1 MQFVHVASVVSP
13 PLLFFFFRSAGK
25 KSAIVGAEMEIFTSD
40 RARSRG
46 FVRGRGDGRE
56 GGDENFD
63 DRFLRSHMEIAI
75 MKREGLELEMV
86 NGGTWRLSRLFLII
100 P

>member
-1 MQFVHVASVVSP
+1 
-13 PLLFFFFRSAGK
+13 
-25 KSAIVGAEMEIFTSD
+25 MEIFTSD

-46 FVRGRGDGRE
+46 FVRGRGGRE
-56 GGDENFD
+56 EGGGGWDFD

-86 NGGTWRLSRLFLII
+86 NGGTWRLSRLSLII

>member
-1 MQFVHVASVVSP
+1 
-13 PLLFFFFRSAGK
+13 
-25 KSAIVGAEMEIFTSD
+25 MEIFTSD

-46 FVRGRGDGRE
+46 FVRGRGGGRE
-56 GGDENFD
+56 GGDFD

>member
-46 FVRGRGDGRE
+46 FIRGRGGGRE
-56 GGDENFD
+56 GGAGILMTDSFD
-63 DRFLRSHMEIAI
+63 PIWRS
-75 MKREGLELEMV
+75 R
-86 NGGTWRLSRLFLII
+86 
-100 P
+100 